1 MDKLIELLEE
11 ICPGI
16 NFTLEENL
24 IDDEIIDSFDVIAIV
39 TEIMDAFDVKIGV
52 EDIIPENFN
61 SVEAMMKLIE
71 RLK

>member
-16 NFTLEENL
+16 DFTSEENL

-39 TEIMDAFDVKIGV
+39 TEIMDAFNVEIGV

-61 SVEAMMKLIE
+61 SVEAMMNLIE

>member
-1 MDKLIELLEE
+1 MEKLVELLEE
-11 ICPGI
+11 VCPGVD
-16 NFTLEENL
+16 FLTEDSL

-39 TEIMDAFDVKIGV
+39 TEIMDAFDVEIGV

-61 SVEAMMKLIE
+61 SVNAMMNLIE